1 MFSVT
6 WETSLFI
13 AVLLLGSNLYYSLS
27 ALNYCLTM
35 CYKNQT
41 RFSMSHKF
49 QKLMRS
55 DKESRSTLAATWI
68 GSAHLG
74 WAGEKDIACIAEEAL
89 GTELTSQVELIELN
103 EIKEFHAEMK
113 MLATKRDSIR
123 RTGRGETWSRAS
135 FFRYLWAK
143 DLRGKTRR
151 HL

>member
-1 MFSVT
+1 
-6 WETSLFI
+6 
-13 AVLLLGSNLYYSLS
+13 
-27 ALNYCLTM
+27 M

-68 GSAHLG
+68 GPAHLG

>member
-1 MFSVT
+1 
-6 WETSLFI
+6 
-13 AVLLLGSNLYYSLS
+13 
-27 ALNYCLTM
+27 M

-123 RTGRGETWSRAS
+123 RTGRVERRRKRGNLKQS
-135 FFRYLWAK
+135 FFLSVFMGQRF
-143 DLRGKTRR
+143 TRQNKKALVYELSR
-151 HL
+151 WFCSGHRQIGLISF